1 MTLEGN
7 PWGLAD
13 TQGKLLGGVSEHL
26 GTLWGGGCIISSE
39 GKIGEVALETS
50 VVGLKNWRKSW
61 MKMEGFEET
70 KCLRRKGNRCW
81 IVSEV

>member
-1 MTLEGN
+1 MKAILGDWRIPKGN
-7 PWGLAD
+7 FWVGD
-13 TQGKLLGGVSEHL
+13 SEHL
-26 GTLWGGGCIISSE
+26 GTLWGGGCIILSE

-50 VVGLKNWRKSW
+50 VVSLKNWRQSW

-70 KCLRRKGNRCW
+70 KCRRCKGNRCW